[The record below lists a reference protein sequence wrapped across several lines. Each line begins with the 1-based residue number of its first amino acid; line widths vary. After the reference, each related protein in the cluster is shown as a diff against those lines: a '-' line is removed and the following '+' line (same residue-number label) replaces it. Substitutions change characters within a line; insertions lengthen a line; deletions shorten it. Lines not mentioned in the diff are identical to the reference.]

1 MATKKSSPIIE
12 FLMVIVERGKI
23 EKAITILQ
31 NMRVDAQ
38 VVSFGKGTTDSS
50 IAEYFGTD
58 GKEKEV
64 LFAIIK
70 LRDEE
75 TILTTLSEKLKF
87 EEKKHRSCTNP
98 PNKECNILHSRGVRF
113 CVVR

>member
-75 TILTTLSEKLKF
+75 TILNTLSEKLKF
-87 EEKKHRSCTNP
+87 EEKNTGLALTLPIKSATYSTL
-98 PNKECNILHSRGVRF
+98 EVLGF
-113 CVVR
+113 AL